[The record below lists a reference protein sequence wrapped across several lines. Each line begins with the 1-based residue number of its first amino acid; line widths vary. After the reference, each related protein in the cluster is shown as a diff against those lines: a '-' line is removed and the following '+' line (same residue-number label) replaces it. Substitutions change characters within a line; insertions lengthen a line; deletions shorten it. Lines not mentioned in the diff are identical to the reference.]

1 MYISVLPLRKVVMV
15 MMDMVKYCHICC
27 RWDKCIYFVR
37 KTKFQVKFFNIFSK
51 SALDTLGAIFVCP
64 VRPVSG
70 SVRPV
75 HGVCRNCTSGV
86 RVFAMPVFVPCC
98 RSSSPCPFF
107 CYFCLPADGFSG
119 AVRRFGF
126 TYCPCCRDSRGVV
139 AAAPGRGRAAG
150 GKSGAYSSA
159 SPYTSPRSASSE

>member
-1 MYISVLPLRKVVMV
+1 M
-15 MMDMVKYCHICC
+15 
-27 RWDKCIYFVR
+27 
-37 KTKFQVKFFNIFSK
+37 
-51 SALDTLGAIFVCP
+51 DTLGAIFVCP

-107 CYFCLPADGFSG
+107 LLFLSAG
-119 AVRRFGF
+119 RRFQWG
-126 TYCPCCRDSRGVV
+126 
-139 AAAPGRGRAAG
+139 
-150 GKSGAYSSA
+150 SSA
-159 SPYTSPRSASSE
+159 LRFYLLPLLP

>member
-37 KTKFQVKFFNIFSK
+37 KNKIPSKIFNIFSK

-139 AAAPGRGRAAG
+139 AAAPGAGRAAG

>member
-37 KTKFQVKFFNIFSK
+37 KTKFKVKFFNIFSK

-64 VRPVSG
+64 CGLFPVACGRCMEFAEIARPASGCLQCRYLCPAAGRLHRVR
-70 SVRPV
+70 
-75 HGVCRNCTSGV
+75 
-86 RVFAMPVFVPCC
+86 
-98 RSSSPCPFF
+98 FF

-139 AAAPGRGRAAG
+139 AAAPGAGRAAG